1 MMIVA
6 DTKTAV
12 AQEAFARLGEVR
24 YLATSE
30 ISHSTIKDAD
40 VVLIRSETRVDRDL
54 LEGTAVRFVGTATIG
69 TDHVDLEYLRSRGIG
84 FASAPGSNAN
94 SVAEYMVAALLEF
107 ARRKTIGL
115 EGKTLG
121 IVGVGNVGSKVLR
134 NARALGMQVLLN
146 DPPLAD
152 ASRDRQFL
160 PLDALMDCDLITL
173 HVPLT
178 KEGPYPTHHLFDG
191 RRLGRMKPGAVL
203 INTSRGAVVN
213 TEPLKS
219 SLRSGRLGGA
229 ILDVWEREPDI
240 DADLLSLVDIGT
252 AHVAGFSL
260 DGKLN
265 AARMLFDAV
274 CRHFGLEAAWKEI
287 QDLPRTAVEQIPVP
301 AVSAREETLRQLVLH
316 CYDILVDDR
325 QLRNI
330 ISIPAEKRSNHF
342 HELRSG
348 YPVRREFFN
357 YTVKFSRPLTGLE
370 PMLRTLGFQTT

>member
-1 MMIVA
+1 MLIVA
-6 DTKTAV
+6 DAKNDV
-12 AQEAFARLGEVR
+12 ARESFERLGEVR
-24 YLATSE
+24 YLKTTDITS
-30 ISHSTIKDAD
+30 SALHDAD
-40 VVLIRSETRVDRDL
+40 AVIVRSETKVGREL
-54 LEGTAVRFVGTATIG
+54 LEGTAVRFVGTTTIG
-69 TDHVDLEYLRSRGIG
+69 TDHVDLDYLQKENIA

-107 ARRKTIGL
+107 ARRKAIIL

-134 NARALGMQVLLN
+134 NARAVGMHVLLN

-152 ASRDRQFL
+152 ASKDRKFL
-160 PLDALMDCDLITL
+160 SLDALMDCDFVTL

-178 KEGPYPTHHLFDG
+178 KEGLYPTRHLFDG
-191 RRLGRMKPGAVL
+191 ERLGRMKPGAVL
-203 INTSRGAVVN
+203 INTSRGAVVD
-213 TEPLKS
+213 TDHLKS
-219 SLRSGRLGGA
+219 ALRSGHLGGA

-240 DADLLSLVDIGT
+240 DVDLVAMADIGT
-252 AHVAGFSL
+252 AHIAGFSL

-287 QDLPRTAVEQIPVP
+287 QYLPRPAVEQIPSP
-301 AVSAREETLRQLVLH
+301 TVSAREEALRQILLH

-330 ISIPAEKRSNHF
+330 KSLPAERRADHF
-342 HELRSG
+342 RLLRSD

-357 YTVKFSRPLTGLE
+357 YIVKFSQPLPGLE
-370 PMLRTLGFQTT
+370 PVLRTLGFRTP